1 MGCAQSKRDS
11 RAAVDESADFEQ
23 LERLDA
29 DAEAAAQSSAGK
41 NKARTR
47 SKSKASA
54 ERLDEA
60 SSEAL
65 CADEAGGEASAS
77 DLETPGLP
85 AGADPSAKAAKGRR
99 RSASQSPNNAAPRI
113 SKQNSSAGSAG
124 SGSHSAANS
133 GPTSSSSS
141 ATTTTTTTATPTTAT
156 PVTAT
161 TATASTSSAS
171 KTSPASAE
179 THSGNG
185 DTAGA
190 EAANTVEAAAPAGRM
205 GRRGASSAGEAA
217 KGANISRRGSA
228 DTGNGGNLRAHPSS
242 SSSGSSNKNNNNSN
256 SSNSN
261 NNSSG
266 NSRSNNGTG
275 AADNDEF
282 YGLDI
287 NYNDIELR
295 ESIGSGTYG
304 QVFKCRYKGKQLALK
319 KIFVPEGAMERAE
332 MLEDF
337 AKELGILSVLRHERI
352 VQFKGAVRKHPTYA
366 LMFELCEGCVG
377 TLLRMVR
384 RRKVSVTW
392 SICITIA
399 KDCAEAVSYLHSLRP
414 RILHRDLKSENLL
427 LTSRFRCKL
436 TDFGLSR
443 VYEGRRRTM
452 TVCGTPC
459 WVAPEIFRGE
469 AYNEKID
476 VYSFGV
482 VLWELFTGRKP
493 YTEYESVE
501 LPYRVGKKGLR
512 PPLLK
517 HVPPSINRLM
527 RDCWHESPG
536 MRPTFPEIEKRLAMI
551 ESELNDASCLNTPA
565 HQTKVSW
572 NQQVAHAR
580 QPGDAAAVPGT
591 RRSHTS
597 TVA

>member
-1 MGCAQSKRDS
+1 MGCTNSRSTTVLASGTEDATADLSKLVEGS
-11 RAAVDESADFEQ
+11 TNPAPHKV
-23 LERLDA
+23 
-29 DAEAAAQSSAGK
+29 EATPSSAKKQKRKAETAGEVE
-41 NKARTR
+41 NKQ
-47 SKSKASA
+47 SNQ
-54 ERLDEA
+54 E
-60 SSEAL
+60 
-65 CADEAGGEASAS
+65 GGVEDKKKEASAGEE
-77 DLETPGLP
+77 DMP
-85 AGADPSAKAAKGRR
+85 R
-99 RSASQSPNNAAPRI
+99 RSSLEVAK
-113 SKQNSSAGSAG
+113 SKLSRRSTTDQGKEKSS
-124 SGSHSAANS
+124 SGNIKSHA
-133 GPTSSSSS
+133 SSSSS
-141 ATTTTTTTATPTTAT
+141 A
-156 PVTAT
+156 
-161 TATASTSSAS
+161 S
-171 KTSPASAE
+171 
-179 THSGNG
+179 N
-185 DTAGA
+185 
-190 EAANTVEAAAPAGRM
+190 ANV
-205 GRRGASSAGEAA
+205 
-217 KGANISRRGSA
+217 A
-228 DTGNGGNLRAHPSS
+228 D
-242 SSSGSSNKNNNNSN
+242 
-256 SSNSN
+256 
-261 NNSSG
+261 
-266 NSRSNNGTG
+266 
-275 AADNDEF
+275 DEF
-282 YGLDI
+282 HGLDI

-319 KIFVPEGAMERAE
+319 KVFVPEGAMERAE

-352 VQFKGAVRKHPTYA
+352 VQFKGAVRKMPVFA
-366 LMFELCEGCVG
+366 LLFELCEGCVG

-493 YTEYESVE
+493 YQNYESVE
-501 LPYRVGKKGLR
+501 LPWRVGKKGLR

-517 HVPPSINRLM
+517 HVPPSVNRLM
-527 RDCWHESPG
+527 RDCWAESPG
-536 MRPTFPEIEKRLAMI
+536 MRPTFPEIEKRLSMI
-551 ESELNDASCLNTPA
+551 ETELSEANCLNTPA

-572 NQQVAHAR
+572 NQQVAYAKDPSSETTNALVPAAGTARKSHA
-580 QPGDAAAVPGT
+580 A
-591 RRSHTS
+591 SS
-597 TVA
+597 VA

>member
-1 MGCAQSKRDS
+1 MGCAQSS
-11 RAAVDESADFEQ
+11 RAATHAAVDEGTTEFPLESIGNQEQEQHGVANKHRRSRSSQSQQHEQDGESNAAQGRGRRKSTTSKNAGVPIVTETDVTVADSNGDGAGTKNGSGEHLVGRRSASLEPENSTGHHNNTNSNNNNSQNSSHNSNNHNNTGSNSIEAGTVHSHGSSNNNNNNSSNNNNNSIDENSVAKVGSADSE
-23 LERLDA
+23 
-29 DAEAAAQSSAGK
+29 
-41 NKARTR
+41 
-47 SKSKASA
+47 SKM
-54 ERLDEA
+54 
-60 SSEAL
+60 
-65 CADEAGGEASAS
+65 
-77 DLETPGLP
+77 
-85 AGADPSAKAAKGRR
+85 RR
-99 RSASQSPNNAAPRI
+99 RSAD
-113 SKQNSSAGSAG
+113 G
-124 SGSHSAANS
+124 
-133 GPTSSSSS
+133 
-141 ATTTTTTTATPTTAT
+141 
-156 PVTAT
+156 
-161 TATASTSSAS
+161 
-171 KTSPASAE
+171 
-179 THSGNG
+179 
-185 DTAGA
+185 
-190 EAANTVEAAAPAGRM
+190 
-205 GRRGASSAGEAA
+205 
-217 KGANISRRGSA
+217 KGANISRRGTAETNS
-228 DTGNGGNLRAHPSS
+228 GNLRTHPSS
-242 SSSGSSNKNNNNSN
+242 ASSSANNN
-256 SSNSN
+256 
-261 NNSSG
+261 
-266 NSRSNNGTG
+266 
-275 AADNDEF
+275 DNEDF

-551 ESELNDASCLNTPA
+551 EGELNDASCLNTPA
-565 HQTKVSW
+565 HQTKISW

-580 QPGDAAAVPGT
+580 QPSEGSLVPAGS
-591 RRSHTS
+591 RRSNTS
-597 TVA
+597 AVA